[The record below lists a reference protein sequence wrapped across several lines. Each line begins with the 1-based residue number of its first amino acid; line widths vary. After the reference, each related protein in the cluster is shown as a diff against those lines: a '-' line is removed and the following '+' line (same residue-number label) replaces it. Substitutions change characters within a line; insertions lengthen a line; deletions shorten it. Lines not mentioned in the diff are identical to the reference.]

1 MRLRLGWLAIGAM
14 IAFVPFTLSRG
25 LMEGRHRT

>member
-1 MRLRLGWLAIGAM
+1 MRLHLGWLAIGMM

-25 LMEGRHRT
+25 LMGGRQRT